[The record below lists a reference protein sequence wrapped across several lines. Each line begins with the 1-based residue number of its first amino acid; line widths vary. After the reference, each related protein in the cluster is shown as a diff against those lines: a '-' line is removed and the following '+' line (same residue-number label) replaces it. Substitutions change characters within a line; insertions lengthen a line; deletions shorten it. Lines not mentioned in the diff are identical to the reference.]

1 MFQKVSVNLNRL
13 RFPAS
18 LKSFFSIG
26 YYCMQR
32 KAITNCFIFQVN
44 NIAFHPVHCCLLATV
59 GSDGKF
65 SFWDK
70 DARTKLKVC
79 THLYFGRLDARPV
92 ICFYTPYGIVSFCRS
107 LKFYHTQ
114 QDWTWNIK
122 QIFFHEQAYSPY
134 SALYSSFSADEE
146 NLLNNH
152 NFLGWWSFPLFFLSQ
167 WTIQQHYCKENLD
180 VGHSWGLK
188 GYPVI

>member
-122 QIFFHEQAYSPY
+122 QIFFHEQAQEMRWQSTRWTAPIQPKLFNVSIHILHTLLCTSHLVLMRRIYS
-134 SALYSSFSADEE
+134 
-146 NLLNNH
+146 
-152 NFLGWWSFPLFFLSQ
+152 
-167 WTIQQHYCKENLD
+167 TITT
-180 VGHSWGLK
+180 S
-188 GYPVI
+188 

>member
-1 MFQKVSVNLNRL
+1 MFQKVSVNLNRF

-32 KAITNCFIFQVN
+32 KAIPNSFIFQVN

-107 LKFYHTQ
+107 LKFYQ
-114 QDWTWNIK
+114 RNKIG
-122 QIFFHEQAYSPY
+122 HETLSK
-134 SALYSSFSADEE
+134 SFSTSKHRKWDGSQQGEQHQF
-146 NLLNNH
+146 NQNYLMSVSIFSILCFILL
-152 NFLGWWSFPLFFLSQ
+152 
-167 WTIQQHYCKENLD
+167 I
-180 VGHSWGLK
+180 
-188 GYPVI
+188 